1 MPSGGWVIKR
11 VHQGHYLPADAS
23 PKGSEAGL
31 SRTHAGRGARHGAFP
46 PGPWRGGTLS
56 RGGQHGQV
64 FAAGRSGL
72 FPTVLHF
79 TFYKINKFLHFLV
92 KGHF

>member
-46 PGPWRGGTLS
+46 PGPWRGGPSAEGDNTVRFSQQEDPAYFL
-56 RGGQHGQV
+56 Q
-64 FAAGRSGL
+64 FCILL
-72 FPTVLHF
+72 FIKLTNSYIF
-79 TFYKINKFLHFLV
+79 
-92 KGHF
+92 